1 MSKHLQRD
9 LDQLQKDILALAGL
23 VESAIHKAMRSLV
36 ERDIQLADEVI
47 AGDDQIDRE
56 ENHIDEECL
65 KILALHQPVAVDL
78 RRITSAMMI
87 VIDLERMGDLAEEI
101 AQQGLILGRA
111 GPWTVPEKLQKLA
124 DLTTLVVRNSLD
136 AFVRLDVDLARI
148 VIRMEH
154 QAFHLTDAIM
164 EAVHASMVP
173 GGDTIKQGIAFHTVT
188 KALTRIAEHAT
199 NIAEDVIYLA
209 EGEIVR
215 HRGPNIM
222 RSPA

>member
-9 LDQLQKDILALAGL
+9 LDELQKDILALAGL

-36 ERDIQLADEVI
+36 ERDPGLADEVI

-101 AQQGLILGRA
+101 AQQAIKLGRH
-111 GPWTVPEKLQKLA
+111 GNWTVPEKLQKLS
-124 DLTTLVVRNSLD
+124 DLATLLVRNSLD
-136 AFVRLDVDLARI
+136 SFVRLDVDLARI
-148 VIRMEH
+148 VIRMEM
-154 QAFHLTDAIM
+154 QSVNLTDSIM
-164 EAVHASMVP
+164 ETVQASMAA
-173 GGDTIKQGIAFHTVT
+173 GGETIKQGLAFFTVT
-188 KALTRIAEHAT
+188 RALARIAEHAT
-199 NIAEDVIYLA
+199 NIAEDIIYLA

-215 HRGPNIM
+215 HRGTNIV

>member
-9 LDQLQKDILALAGL
+9 LDELQKDILGLAGL
-23 VESAIHKAMRSLV
+23 VEAAIHKAMRSLV
-36 ERDIQLADEVI
+36 ERDPDLAAEVI
-47 AGDDQIDRE
+47 SGDDQIDRE

-101 AQQGLILGRA
+101 AHQAIKLCRGGD
-111 GPWTVPEKLQKLA
+111 WSVPEKLQKLA
-124 DLTTLVVRNSLD
+124 DLATLLVRNSLD
-136 AFVRLDVDLARI
+136 AFVRIDVDLARI
-148 VIRMEH
+148 VIRME
-154 QAFHLTDAIM
+154 QQSVQLTESIINTIQT
-164 EAVHASMVP
+164 SMLP
-173 GGDTIKQGIAFHTVT
+173 GGPSIANGIAFHTVT
-188 KALTRIAEHAT
+188 KALARIAEHAT
-199 NIAEDVIYLA
+199 NISEDVIYLA

-215 HRGPNIM
+215 HRGPAII